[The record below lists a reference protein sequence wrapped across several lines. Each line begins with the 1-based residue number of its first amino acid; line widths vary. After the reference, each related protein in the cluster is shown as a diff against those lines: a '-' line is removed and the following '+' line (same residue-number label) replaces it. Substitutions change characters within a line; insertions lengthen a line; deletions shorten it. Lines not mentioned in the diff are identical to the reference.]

1 MTRTIKINHSSL
13 CPYTNESQNVK
24 ITYAEIRCIGRTMPG
39 YKITSFY
46 CPYGTECPYPAQS
59 RSGFCPVV
67 ESAPE
72 QPY

>member
-1 MTRTIKINHSSL
+1 MTRTIINRHSSH
-13 CPYTNESQNVK
+13 CPYVNQIQTVD
-24 ITYAEIRCIGRTMPG
+24 ITYAEIRSIGRMSPG

-46 CPYGTECPYPAQS
+46 CPHGAECPYPSQS
-59 RSGFCPVV
+59 RSGVCPVV